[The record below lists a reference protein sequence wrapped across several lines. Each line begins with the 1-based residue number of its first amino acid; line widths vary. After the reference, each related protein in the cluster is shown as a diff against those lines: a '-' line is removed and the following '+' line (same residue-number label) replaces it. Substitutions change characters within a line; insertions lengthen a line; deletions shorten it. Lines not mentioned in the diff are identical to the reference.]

1 MSFCPACG
9 RQRTGNSRF
18 CGGCGHDFGE
28 QAADGGTTP
37 SAVAAAP
44 VPTAETAQAA
54 EPVSAEPVPA
64 AEQAPAAEPV
74 PAAEQQGWDLS
85 PEVTQWDRPADNTRW
100 DAPADATRLEPST
113 ADPASAKPAEPD
125 PFAAWFAPQAPPAPA
140 DPWQAADTVY
150 AAPNQPAGYPPPS
163 RQGPVFPPPQGPFP
177 PPQGPVGGPPPRR
190 TSPGARAALIVLA
203 VLIVLGA
210 GGAAY
215 ALFPKSTK
223 SAAVTSPPTTSS
235 GATPTTQ
242 ASATSSG
249 SPSTSPTG
257 SASAAPSPSVVSVAP
272 GVGSNPATPQVETV
286 LSHYFQGI
294 NTHNYAEYSSA
305 LDAQEQAKQ
314 SQSTFDSGYSTTTD
328 SGMTLTSLSSTN
340 GGGLAATVTFT
351 SHQAASASVDN
362 KSTCNHWRLTLY
374 LVPQGTGYLEG
385 TAPSGYQPT
394 YSDC

>member
-9 RQRTGNSRF
+9 RRRTDGSRF

-28 QAADGGTTP
+28 QAADGGTAP
-37 SAVAAAP
+37 SAVAVES
-44 VPTAETAQAA
+44 VPTAENAQAA
-54 EPVSAEPVPA
+54 V
-64 AEQAPAAEPV
+64 
-74 PAAEQQGWDLS
+74 
-85 PEVTQWDRPADNTRW
+85 DNTRW
-100 DAPADATRLEPST
+100 DAPADATRLEPPT
-113 ADPASAKPAEPD
+113 VDTASAKPAEPD
-125 PFAAWFAPQAPPAPA
+125 PFAAWFAPLVPAAPA
-140 DPWQAADTVY
+140 DQWHADTVY
-150 AAPNQPAGYPPPS
+150 AAPNQPAGYQSAPNQPAGYPPVGYPAAGYPPPS
-163 RQGPVFPPPQGPFP
+163 QQGPVFP

-190 TSPGARAALIVLA
+190 PSRGARAALIIAA

-223 SAAVTSPPTTSS
+223 SAADTSPPATSS

-249 SPSTSPTG
+249 SSSTSPTG
-257 SASAAPSPSVVSVAP
+257 SATGSASPSPSLVSVAQS
-272 GVGSNPATPQVETV
+272 VGSNPDTPQVETV

-314 SQSTFDSGYSTTTD
+314 PQSSFDSGYSTTTD
-328 SGMTLTSLSSTN
+328 SGMTLTSLTSTS

-351 SHQAASASVDN
+351 SHQSASASVDK
-362 KSTCNHWRLTLY
+362 KSTCNHWTLTLY
-374 LVPQGTGYLEG
+374 LVPQGTGYLKG
-385 TAPSGYQPT
+385 SAPSGYQPT